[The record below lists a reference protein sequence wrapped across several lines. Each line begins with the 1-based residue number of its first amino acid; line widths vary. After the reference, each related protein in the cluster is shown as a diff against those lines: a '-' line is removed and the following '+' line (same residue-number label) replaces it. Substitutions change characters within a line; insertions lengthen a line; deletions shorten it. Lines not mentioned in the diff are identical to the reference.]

1 MLTILFEKVFNILI
15 HRKWSWGKGVFDPA
29 RISRILMVRND
40 NVGDVLCSTPTI
52 RALRKAFPN
61 AYMAALVVRYSQDA
75 ILGNPDL
82 DEVFIYEKAQHR
94 PDQSR
99 IVSLYKQLK
108 LELFLKK
115 KRFGLAIGMRS
126 AFSWSEAWWVYF
138 TGARYRLGYSPET
151 EKDRR
156 FSFFYNLGIDPH
168 PSDRHEVKKT
178 LGLIRAIGVTPRETH
193 LYVAIPEGER
203 EKVSSFLKKHSI
215 DPDRLIGFHLS
226 SRVSANRWCVE
237 NFTSLAKRLVE
248 HDKQFVVLTW
258 GPGDEVLAKI
268 VGQKVGEGVFSFP
281 TPNFKRLGALQE
293 RCRVFLS
300 PDGGAM
306 HFATAVGTSTIGLFG
321 KTDPREWGPWG
332 GGHVALQRGKSAGLI
347 TVDEVY
353 QTLKKWIKN

>member
-40 NVGDVLCSTPTI
+40 NVGDVLCSPPTI

-82 DEVFIYEKAQHR
+82 DEVFIYEKAKHR

-115 KRFGLAIGMRS
+115 KRFDLAIGMRS

-138 TGARYRLGYSPET
+138 TGARYRLGYSPE
-151 EKDRR
+151 
-156 FSFFYNLGIDPH
+156 
-168 PSDRHEVKKT
+168 
-178 LGLIRAIGVTPRETH
+178 
-193 LYVAIPEGER
+193 GER
-203 EKVSSFLKKHSI
+203 EKVSAFLKKHSI

-332 GGHVALQRGKSAGLI
+332 DGHVALQRGKG
-347 TVDEVY
+347 
-353 QTLKKWIKN
+353 